1 MKTTQKAVVKK
12 IEGGMKVQ
20 AQARGFTFIC
30 DEPPEAG
37 GTDQGMTPVEALL
50 CALGSCQTIVAISF
64 AHKHGIDLKGFRVEL
79 EGDIDPDG
87 YMGKNPN
94 VRNGFSEIRVKLHF
108 ETDAPEEKVKE
119 YAKFMETACPVGDNV
134 NHGVPIVCT
143 GVIVH

>member
-1 MKTTQKAVVKK
+1 MKSTHKAVVKK
-12 IEGGMKVQ
+12 VEGGMKVE
-20 AQARGFTFIC
+20 AKARSFTLIC
-30 DEPPEAG
+30 DEPPDAG

-50 CALGSCQTIVAISF
+50 CALGSCQTIIAMAF
-64 AHKHGIDLKGFRVEL
+64 AKKKGIDLKGFHVEL

-87 YMGKNPN
+87 YTGKNPN

-134 NHGVPIVCT
+134 NHGVPIICT
-143 GVIVH
+143 DVIVH